1 MQKKSIKFLCW
12 LAENFGYR
20 VAHISYRDLGKEYQM
35 SYETIRLYVSALEKQ
50 NYLTIEKVS
59 PRKQTLY
66 LNVERVKQLLDE

>member
-1 MQKKSIKFLCW
+1 MQKKAIKFLCW

-50 NYLTIEKVS
+50 N
-59 PRKQTLY
+59 
-66 LNVERVKQLLDE
+66 